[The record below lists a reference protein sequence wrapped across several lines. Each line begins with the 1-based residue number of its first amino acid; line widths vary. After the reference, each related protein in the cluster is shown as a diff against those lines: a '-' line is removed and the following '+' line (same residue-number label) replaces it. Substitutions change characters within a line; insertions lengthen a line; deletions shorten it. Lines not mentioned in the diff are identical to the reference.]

1 MKKKIFSILFA
12 LVLVLSF
19 SLVMAMP
26 VAAGGNGAERDVCH
40 DDNAT
45 WLGEITYLANKSG
58 GHLWFTPTVY
68 GGPYIAGHRYH
79 NVYKYKVDDPNE
91 WAIVP
96 VVPDRLPYN
105 KIATP
110 GEQIYY
116 KIFDTTTDAQVVP

>member
-1 MKKKIFSILFA
+1 MKRLIVI
-12 LVLVLSF
+12 VLVI
-19 SLVMAMP
+19 VMVLTLGSG
-26 VAAGGNGAERDVCH
+26 VASAVSVNGAERGVCE
-40 DDNAT
+40 DENAL

-58 GHLWFTPTVY
+58 GHLWFTPTAD

-79 NVYKYKVDDPNE
+79 NVYKYNVDDPSE

-110 GEQIYY
+110 GEPIYY
-116 KIFDTTTDAQVVP
+116 KIFDTTTDTQVVP